1 MALTSSD
8 IRLFLHQIRLKG
20 FFHLLSA
27 NLVTQVFAFASQLFV
42 AGILSP
48 DDIGR
53 IKIIQTF
60 LAIFSILAGMG
71 LNASTLKICS
81 EGRSDKVNKQ
91 YFNTAFFFTL
101 LSSVVLY
108 LLLLLLNQF
117 NVLTSDTSI
126 KLLLPLGLFP
136 LISNSVFILLIVY
149 FQAGKNIQLI
159 STLTIINKLLS
170 ITGII
175 VLTYF
180 LGIKGYY
187 VAYNL
192 SFLVMIGV
200 GLLVSGNL
208 INRTV
213 LKPDIKLLKHHWNY
227 AGPSVWTNI
236 VSEASNYVDILLLS
250 FLMSNDMEQI
260 GYYSFALTMT
270 IALRIFPSTVQ
281 QITLPFFSEGK
292 RKQTDFLSIY
302 KRYNKLLHLVVAF
315 SLIAFLVAAPVVLN
329 LIFGSKYDSSL
340 SYLAI
345 LGIGWSIRQLIQ
357 LRSSAIFGMGK
368 IEYNGYTSLIV
379 FIFNI
384 LTYPVMILAF
394 GFTGAAI
401 TSIMSGIVVYFAS
414 LYYFRKAVQ
423 KTQWEE

>member
-1 MALTSSD
+1 MTLKPSD
-8 IRLFLHQIRLKG
+8 IRLFLNQIRQKG

-27 NLVTQVFAFASQLFV
+27 NLLTQVFAFASQLFV
-42 AGILSP
+42 AGVLSP

-60 LAIFSILAGMG
+60 LAIFSIIAGLG

-81 EGRSDKVNKQ
+81 EGRSDEMNKA

-101 LSSVVLY
+101 LSSTAIYVI
-108 LLLLLLNQF
+108 LLLLNQL
-117 NVLTSDTSI
+117 NILTSDTSI
-126 KLLLPLGLFP
+126 KLLIPMGLFP
-136 LISNSVFILLIVY
+136 LISSSVFTLLVVY
-149 FQAGKNIQLI
+149 FQAGKKIKLI
-159 STLTIINKLLS
+159 SSLTVINKLLS
-170 ITGII
+170 IIGII

-187 VAYNL
+187 FAYNL
-192 SFLVMIGV
+192 SFLVMIGIGILISGSLFNREMFKPQV
-200 GLLVSGNL
+200 GLF
-208 INRTV
+208 
-213 LKPDIKLLKHHWNY
+213 KHHWNY

-281 QITLPFFSEGK
+281 QITLPFFSEGN
-292 RKQTDFLSIY
+292 RKQADFINIY
-302 KRYNKLLHLVVAF
+302 HRYNKILHLVVAI
-315 SLIAFLVAAPVVLN
+315 SLIAFLIAAPIVLH
-329 LIFGSKYDSSL
+329 LFFGSKYNSSI
-340 SYLAI
+340 SYITI
-345 LGIGWSIRQLIQ
+345 LGIGWSLRQLIQ

-384 LTYPVMILAF
+384 LCYPIMILSF
-394 GFTGAAI
+394 GFMGAAL
-401 TSIMSGIVVYFAS
+401 TSILSGLVVYFAS

-423 KTQWEE
+423 KTQWEA